1 MSYDLRVGA
10 PAATTTRG
18 PVRIP
23 IEGARA
29 VVDRGAVL
37 VLVGF
42 RDPTAA
48 ERAAVADEPV
58 HLATL
63 TREAVV
69 SLLFEIG
76 PADGPGHVACAAP
89 VNLHDPDAEP
99 GAFLDG
105 EGPAPI
111 RIALCDSETGVV
123 RVLRELLGPDRVIEA
138 VRVHGRAQLE
148 AFASDL
154 HVREASLRVLYGETV
169 PALLAR
175 GERDV
180 CV

>member
-1 MSYDLRVGA
+1 MSYALRVGQ

-29 VVDRGAVL
+29 VVDRDAVI
-37 VLVGF
+37 VFIGF
-42 RDPTAA
+42 RDPTEA
-48 ERAAVADEPV
+48 ERAAVETEPV
-58 HLATL
+58 SLATL

-76 PADGPGHVACAAP
+76 RAEDDGYITCAAP

-99 GAFLDG
+99 QDFLDG
-105 EGPAPI
+105 DGGAPI
-111 RIALCDSETGVV
+111 RFALCDSESGVV
-123 RVLRELLGPDRVIEA
+123 RALREVLGPDRVIETIRA
-138 VRVHGRAQLE
+138 RGRAQLD

-154 HVREASLRVLYGETV
+154 QVREASLRVLYGETV

-175 GERDV
+175 GERNV
-180 CV
+180 CA